1 MSRTFATLVRR
12 VQPAALMDTDTLRR
26 ITVALDDLRQE
37 LTHLEADIGAGDRQG
52 AVHRA
57 HRAEVTVRLIRGTL
71 GERPL
76 A

>member
-1 MSRTFATLVRR
+1 MSRVLAALVRR
-12 VQPAALMDTDTLRR
+12 VHPAAAMDTDTLRR

-37 LTHLEADIGAGDRQG
+37 LTHLEEDIGAGDRRG